1 MVNVT
6 LLGVHPGTPR
16 LRAHAQPGDAVAVTG
31 SLGAS
36 AAGLYVLEMGPDRA
50 HTTGLAPG
58 PLAEVVATHLRPRA
72 RVAEGR
78 WLGEAAGVHAMMD
91 CSDGLATDLEHIC
104 RESGVG
110 ARVRLDHVPVA
121 AAALAAGRA
130 LGADAHDWAVGGGE
144 DYELLLTCEAAAA
157 ERLAAGLTSATGT
170 PLTIIGRIEGPEGH
184 VVFVDARDEPVAVR
198 SGYEHF
204 HG

>member
-1 MVNVT
+1 
-6 LLGVHPGTPR
+6 
-16 LRAHAQPGDAVAVTG
+16 
-31 SLGAS
+31 
-36 AAGLYVLEMGPDRA
+36 
-50 HTTGLAPG
+50 
-58 PLAEVVATHLRPRA
+58 
-72 RVAEGR
+72 
-78 WLGEAAGVHAMMD
+78 MMD

-121 AAALAAGRA
+121 AAALAAARA

-157 ERLAAGLTSATGT
+157 EGLAAGLTSATGT
-170 PLTIIGRIEGPEGH
+170 PLTIIGRIEGLEGH

>member
-1 MVNVT
+1 
-6 LLGVHPGTPR
+6 
-16 LRAHAQPGDAVAVTG
+16 VAVTG

-36 AAGLYVLEMGPDRA
+36 AAGLYALEMGPDRA
-50 HTTGLAPG
+50 HAAGLAGG
-58 PLAEVVATHLRPRA
+58 PLAEIVATHLRPRA

-110 ARVRLDHVPVA
+110 ARVRLDRVPVA
-121 AAALAAGRA
+121 ASALAAGRA
-130 LGADAHDWAVGGGE
+130 LGTDARDWAVGGGE
-144 DYELLLTCEAAAA
+144 DYELLLTCEAGAA
-157 ERLAAGLTSATGT
+157 ERLASGLASATGT
-170 PLTIIGRIEGPEGH
+170 PLTIIGRIEGTAGS
-184 VVFVDARDEPVAVR
+184 VVFVDADDEPVAVR